1 LSIASISHFA
11 ICYILEI
18 NFQQVRMA
26 AQSPVNKYD
35 DYTVV
40 STPTNQ
46 ADKQVIEDVETIFEE
61 DKTFSSLPWHTK
73 LFWGLF
79 YLTLALASL
88 YFFMVAVK
96 WIGDFFTSLLG
107 CEAKDAFDFANN
119 PVAGFMIGTIA
130 TTLFHSPDT
139 VTPIT
144 VDLVGASGLTVRKL
158 VPITMGVNVGR
169 YYDPIM

>member
-1 LSIASISHFA
+1 MLFCGPIISSCYNFLSCERQTIVATRNSAS
-11 ICYILEI
+11 
-18 NFQQVRMA
+18 
-26 AQSPVNKYD
+26 KYD
-35 DYTVV
+35 DYNIVA
-40 STPTNQ
+40 TPTNQ
-46 ADKQVIEDVETIFEE
+46 ADKQVIE